1 LDLINDILDLSK
13 IKLGS
18 EQPNDVEINAPVLV
32 DSMLVLMRERAREAS
47 IKITTELQKEMPL
60 LLGDER
66 KLKQILINLMSNS
79 IKFNHPGGSVHLSVR
94 CCPGEGYVF
103 AVEDT
108 GIGIAP
114 HHLAKAMQPFGQIDS
129 DLNRKYAGIG
139 LGLPLAKELADMHGG
154 SLKLESELGAGTTVT
169 LGFAASRNIRKIPE
183 PVSPTVS

>member
-1 LDLINDILDLSK
+1 
-13 IKLGS
+13 
-18 EQPNDVEINAPVLV
+18 
-32 DSMLVLMRERAREAS
+32 MLVLMRERAREAS

-60 LLGDER
+60 LRGDER

-79 IKFNHPGGSVHLSVR
+79 IKCTHPGGSVHLSVR

-114 HHLAKAMQPFGQIDS
+114 HHLAK
-129 DLNRKYAGIG
+129 
-139 LGLPLAKELADMHGG
+139 ELADMHGG

-169 LGFAASRNIRKIPE
+169 VGFPANRNIRKIPE

>member
-1 LDLINDILDLSK
+1 
-13 IKLGS
+13 
-18 EQPNDVEINAPVLV
+18 
-32 DSMLVLMRERAREAS
+32 
-47 IKITTELQKEMPL
+47 
-60 LLGDER
+60 
-66 KLKQILINLMSNS
+66 
-79 IKFNHPGGSVHLSVR
+79 VR

-129 DLNRKYAGIG
+129 DLNRKYAGTG
-139 LGLPLAKELADMHGG
+139 LDLPLAKELSDMHGG

-169 LGFAASRNIRKIPE
+169 VGFPANRNIRKIPE